1 MKKLKSVSI
10 AVALLSLASCST
22 SSGDRN
28 EEVCNI
34 AIDLNAA
41 NAKPSDFFDGWH
53 YTALETSDDSFFGNI
68 EQFAIND
75 STIIIGSGG
84 NVFLFDR
91 DGKFQKKFTHKG
103 QGPGEYSEIDDLKI
117 IDDKIVI
124 LCRSYRKLLYYG
136 FGGNYVKTDMLPGF
150 YENFDSYQNS
160 DIYLANNGSVKE
172 GYEFYEYSVE
182 KEDTVA
188 ALLECNEEYF
198 NHRDFKPFLGKGK
211 DCLYASTMYDHTV
224 YKITGDTIYPIVS
237 YDFNTA
243 LKLSDLK
250 GKPAMQKMEMT
261 LGKEFIPFLGL
272 FMKLDD
278 GFIQSFTMGG
288 NSYFIFKR
296 HGHRDYLIDV
306 APGDYPEYPFLVS
319 KPLLFQDGNYI
330 SCLSP
335 YSVRFIEDR
344 HNLELVPD
352 SELNDDSN
360 PIIVFHHF
368 KD

>member
-1 MKKLKSVSI
+1 MKILKSVWI

-28 EEVCNI
+28 EGVCNI
-34 AIDLNAA
+34 AVDLNAA

-53 YTALETSDDSFFGNI
+53 YTALETNDDSFFGDI

-84 NVFLFDR
+84 TVFLFDR
-91 DGKFQKKFTHKG
+91 DGKFRRKFTHKG
-103 QGPGEYSEIDDLKI
+103 QGPGEYIMIEDLKI
-117 IDDKIVI
+117 IGDRIAI
-124 LCRSYRKLLYYG
+124 LCRASKRLLFYDFAGKHIKACPLPDFYADFDYYR
-136 FGGNYVKTDMLPGF
+136 V
-150 YENFDSYQNS
+150 S
-160 DIYLANNGSVKE
+160 DIYFAVNGGRKD
-172 GYEFYEYSVE
+172 GCEFYEYNIE

-188 ALLECNEEYF
+188 SLLTYDEEYV
-198 NHRDFKPFLGKGK
+198 NHRGFKPFLGKGK

-224 YKITGDTIYPIVS
+224 YKIAGDTVYPIVS

-243 LKLSDLK
+243 MKPSELK
-250 GKPAMQKMEMT
+250 GKPAMQKMEMVR
-261 LGKEFIPFLGL
+261 GKEFIPFLGL

-278 GFIQSFTMGG
+278 GFIQSFTMSS
-288 NSYFIFKR
+288 NSYFILKR
-296 HGHRDYLIDV
+296 QGDRDYLIDI

-319 KPLLFQDGNYI
+319 KPLLFQDGYYI
-330 SCLSP
+330 SRLSP

-344 HNLELVPD
+344 HNLELVPE
-352 SELNDDSN
+352 SELNEDSN

>member
-1 MKKLKSVSI
+1 MNKLKSVSI
-10 AVALLSLASCST
+10 AVALLSLASCFT
-22 SSGDRN
+22 SSEDRT
-28 EEVCNI
+28 EKVCNI
-34 AIDLNAA
+34 SIDLTAT

-53 YTALETSDDSFFGNI
+53 YTALETNDDSFFGEI

-75 STIIIGSGG
+75 STIIVGSGG
-84 NVFLFDR
+84 TVFLFDR
-91 DGKFQKKFTHKG
+91 DGKFRRKFIHKG

-117 IDDKIVI
+117 RNNHIVV
-124 LCRSYRKLLYYG
+124 LCRGYRKLLFYD
-136 FGGNYVKTDMLPGF
+136 FNGNYVRSCILPYY
-150 YENFDSYQNS
+150 YEDFDYYGHSN
-160 DIYLANNGSVKE
+160 IYLANNGDNKE
-172 GYEFYEYSVE
+172 GFEFYEYSIE
-182 KEDTVA
+182 KEDTIA
-188 ALLECNEEYF
+188 SLLKCDEEF
-198 NHRDFKPFLGKGK
+198 FSHRNFKPFLGKGK

-250 GKPAMQKMEMT
+250 GKPAMQKMEMVR
-261 LGKEFIPFLGL
+261 GKEFIPFLGL
-272 FMKLDD
+272 FTKLDD

-296 HGHRDYLIDV
+296 QGDRDYLIDI

-319 KPLLFQDGNYI
+319 KPLLFQDGYYI
-330 SCLSP
+330 SRLSP

-344 HNLELVPD
+344 HNLELVPE